1 MQNFENEN
9 AEADHQKLE
18 EQKSE
23 VQVGDCTIR
32 KAQNAMLDAMLDS
45 IERRKDT
52 SNQNM
57 YTHRFHT

>member
-1 MQNFENEN
+1 MFLMQNIENEN

-23 VQVGDCTIR
+23 VQVGDCTIG
-32 KAQNAMLDAMLDS
+32 KAQNAMLDS